1 MAALRDVFRRPFG
14 GPLAVGFSS
23 PGSEPTAAVVSVS
36 ACPAP
41 PACRRS
47 LWKRKNCFEASRGS
61 RREFTINSSQV
72 QQLYRSSLI
81 SPRPAAGSQHS
92 HSPPRGAAP
101 RALLLAALGAG
112 HAVQKVPFGSLR
124 HTDRGAIIKPGCVCA
139 VHSLSLLECV
149 CSPFCF
155 ER

>member
-61 RREFTINSSQV
+61 RREFTINSSQLELNRIWSGMKCLTQRRTSILKGLQV
-72 QQLYRSSLI
+72 LLPEDLSKLVSTGKSNL
-81 SPRPAAGSQHS
+81 HF
-92 HSPPRGAAP
+92 
-101 RALLLAALGAG
+101 LLA
-112 HAVQKVPFGSLR
+112 
-124 HTDRGAIIKPGCVCA
+124 T
-139 VHSLSLLECV
+139 
-149 CSPFCF
+149 
-155 ER
+155 